1 MMLRAHLKH
10 LSPLNSV
17 VAAAAKT
24 TNPDRATSVNGR
36 PGLLQTTGPMKLLPA
51 GFLCMTDVAKSQ
63 PLTVVSSTAK
73 PSQNITVDHHPKD
86 GDKKIKGTVV
96 LMKKNVLEL
105 NDLKASFLDRFHEL
119 RGKKVSLQ
127 LISSVNCDP
136 ENGLQGKVGKAAYL
150 EDWITK
156 ITPLTAEENAFD
168 ITFDWDEEI
177 GVPGAFIIR
186 NEHHSEFYLKSLT
199 LEDVPGEGRVHFVCN
214 SWVYPAKK
222 YKKDRVFFANKT
234 YLSSDTPVPLQKFR
248 EEELENLRGDDDDE
262 KRELEE
268 WDRVYGYAYYND
280 LGKPDKGPEYARPI
294 LGGSSE
300 FPYPRRGRT
309 GRQATEK
316 DPKSESPMMLIMSIF
331 VYVPRDERFG
341 HLKMSDAIAY
351 AVKSLSQL
359 VKPDELATLV
369 ATQNEFG
376 SLKDVLKLYEGGIE
390 LPKGLLKSVR
400 DNIPVETI
408 KELFRTDGEK
418 FLKFPVPQ
426 VIKEDKSAWRTD
438 EEFAREMLAGINPVT
453 IRRLQEFPPASK
465 LDRKAYGDQTSR
477 ITKEHIAHNLKGL
490 SIDEAIDNNKLFI
503 LDHHDSIM
511 PYLRRINATST
522 KTYASRTLLF
532 LQDDGTLKPLAIELS
547 LPHPDGDQFGCTSNV
562 YTPSSQGV
570 ESSIWQLAKAYVA
583 VVDSGYHQLISHWLS
598 THAAMEPFIIATN
611 RQLSVLHPIH
621 KLLHPH
627 FRDNMNVNALARQ
640 VLINAGGILEAT
652 LFPAKFSM
660 EWSSAMY
667 KNWVFPEQALPV
679 DLIKR
684 GMAVEDSSSSHGVR
698 LLIEDYP
705 FAADGLEIWSAIK
718 TWVKDYCSFYY
729 KTDETVQK
737 DSELQSWWKELRE
750 EGHGD
755 KKDEPWWPKM
765 QTREELIES
774 CTIIIWIASAHHAAI
789 NFGQYPYGGYPPNR
803 PSISRRFMPEEG
815 TPEYEELK
823 TDPEKAFLK
832 TMTPELQTLLG
843 MASIEILSRHSA
855 DEVYLGQRDSAEW
868 TTDADILQASENF
881 RKKLKEAEESMKR
894 KNKDEKLKN
903 RAGPAKM
910 PYTLLYPSSEAGL
923 TGKGIPNSVSI

>member
-1 MMLRAHLKH
+1 MLHVLLKQ
-10 LSPLNSV
+10 LSPLSSVV
-17 VAAAAKT
+17 VAAAT
-24 TNPDRATSVNGR
+24 TNNPDRSTSVIGR
-36 PGLLQTTGPMKLLPA
+36 PGLLQTTDPMKVFPA
-51 GFLCMTDVAKSQ
+51 GVLCMTDVARSQ
-63 PLTVVSSTAK
+63 PLTVVSSAAK
-73 PSQNITVDHHPKD
+73 PSQTINVDYRQKT
-86 GDKKIKGTVV
+86 GEKKLRGTVV

-105 NDLKASFLDRFHEL
+105 NDLKASVLDRFDEL
-119 RGKKVSLQ
+119 RGKRVLLQ

-136 ENGLQGKVGKAAYL
+136 ENGSQGKVGRPAYL

-156 ITPLTAEENAFD
+156 ITSLTAEETAFD
-168 ITFDWDEEI
+168 VTFDWDEEI

-186 NEHHSEFYLKSLT
+186 NEHHNEFYLKSLT

-214 SWVYPAKK
+214 SWVYPAEK
-222 YKKDRVFFANKT
+222 YRKDRVFFANK
-234 YLSSDTPVPLQKFR
+234 KFR
-248 EEELENLRGDDDDE
+248 EEELKNLRGDDDDE
-262 KRELEE
+262 KRELQE
-268 WDRVYGYAYYND
+268 WDRVYGYAYYDD
-280 LGKPDKGPEYARPI
+280 LGKPYMGKEYARPT
-294 LGGSSE
+294 LGGSSD
-300 FPYPRRGRT
+300 FPYPRRVRI
-309 GRQATEK
+309 GRQTTENA
-316 DPKSESPMMLIMSIF
+316 SPMMLPVNIF

-341 HLKMSDAIAY
+341 HLKTSDAIAY
-351 AVKSLSQL
+351 ALKSVSRL

-369 ATQNEFG
+369 ASQNEFG
-376 SLKDVLKLYEGGIE
+376 SLKDVIKLYEGGIR
-390 LPKGLLKSVR
+390 LPEVLQKSVR
-400 DNIPVETI
+400 DNIPLETI
-408 KELFRTDGEK
+408 KELFRPDGEN

-426 VIKEDKSAWRTD
+426 VIKKDKSAWRTD

-453 IRRLQEFPPASK
+453 IRRLKEFPPASK
-465 LDRKAYGDQTSR
+465 LDRKAYGDQTSL
-477 ITKEHIAHNLKGL
+477 ITKENIAHNLKGL
-490 SIDEAIDNNKLFI
+490 SIDQAIDENRLFI

-511 PYLRRINATST
+511 PYLRRINTTST

-547 LPHPDGDQFGCTSNV
+547 LPHPNGDQFGCTGKV

-583 VVDSGYHQLISHWLS
+583 VNDTGYHQLISHWLR
-598 THAAMEPFIIATN
+598 THAVMEPFIIATN
-611 RQLSVLHPIH
+611 RQLSVLHPIY

-640 VLINAGGILEAT
+640 VLINASGILEKT
-652 LFPAKFSM
+652 VFPAKFSM

-667 KNWVFPEQALPV
+667 KNWVFPEQALPA

-705 FAADGLEIWSAIK
+705 YAADGLEIWSAIK

-737 DSELQSWWKELRE
+737 DSELQSWWKELHE

-765 QTREELIES
+765 QTREELIEL
-774 CTIIIWIASAHHAAI
+774 CTIIIWIASAYHAAI

-803 PSISRRFMPEEG
+803 PSTSRRFMPEEG

-823 TDPEKAFLK
+823 TNPEKAFLK
-832 TMTPELQTLLG
+832 TFTPELQTLLG
-843 MASIEILSRHSA
+843 MGTIEILSRHTV
-855 DEVYLGQRDSAEW
+855 DEVYLGHRDAAEW
-868 TTDADILQASENF
+868 TTDADILQASKNF
-881 RKKLKEAEESMKR
+881 RKKLDEIEECIKR
-894 KNKDEKLKN
+894 KNEDKRLKN
-903 RAGPAKM
+903 RSGPAKM
-910 PYTLLYPSSEAGL
+910 PYTLLYPSSDPGL